1 MPLNQTIING
11 LEPYAIGAKLH
22 AFRLRKKL
30 SLVELGKQA
39 GLSAAML
46 SKIENGKLFPTLT
59 TLELVCRPLQVELR
73 QFFSSDGKP
82 LCAITRRKDRIR
94 LPETG
99 KAKKPAYFFESL
111 DFVANERKVN
121 SYLAEFEPVE
131 AKDLT
136 MHERPGEEL
145 VFVLSGIL
153 IIQIAKEEHMLCAG
167 DSICF
172 DSSVPHGYRRKG
184 KEICRALVFAQ
195 P

>member
-1 MPLNQTIING
+1 MPLNKTIIDG
-11 LEPYAIGAKLH
+11 LQPYAIGQKLH

-46 SKIENGKLFPTLT
+46 SKIENGKLFPTLR

-73 QFFSSDGKP
+73 QFFLSDGRP

-94 LPETG
+94 LPESR
-99 KAKKPAYFFESL
+99 KAKKPAYYFESL
-111 DFVANERKVN
+111 DFVANERKLN

-131 AKDLT
+131 PKDVT
-136 MHERPGEEL
+136 MHQRPGEEL
-145 VFVLSGIL
+145 VFVLSGTL
-153 IIQIAKEEHMLCAG
+153 IIHIGNEEHTLSVG
-167 DSICF
+167 DSILF

>member
-1 MPLNQTIING
+1 MPLNQTIVNG
-11 LEPYAIGAKLH
+11 LQPYAIGQKLR

-46 SKIENGKLFPTLT
+46 SKIETGKLFPTLK
-59 TLELVCRPLQVELR
+59 TLELVCVPLQVELR

-82 LCAITRRKDRIR
+82 LCAITRQKDRIR
-94 LPETG
+94 LPESR
-99 KAKKPAYFFESL
+99 KAKKPAYCFESL
-111 DFVANERKVN
+111 DFMANERKLN
-121 SYLAEFEPVE
+121 SYLAEFQPVE
-131 AKDLT
+131 LKDLT

-145 VFVLSGIL
+145 VFVLSGTLSVHIG
-153 IIQIAKEEHMLCAG
+153 KEEHTLHSG
-167 DSICF
+167 DSMCF

-184 KEICRALVFAQ
+184 KELCRALIFAT